1 MPDTVITPLADLI
14 VDDEYDPSQV
24 LTPLMQVQESL
35 AEELPAQHFLP
46 FVPSQLSPA
55 STAICHALQLDA
67 KHEEETTERV
77 VEEAEEA
84 EEEMVVNTDVIKME
98 VPGRTKAVAVDQKA
112 APTSQSVAPSQNV
125 APASQSVAPA
135 NQNVAPSQSVA
146 PTSQEAV
153 SVARTVSANTA
164 VAQNDAQGEEG
175 EAEELNVVQVD
186 GVVTESLV
194 EKWVCAK

>member
-35 AEELPAQHFLP
+35 AKELPAQHFLP
-46 FVPSQLSPA
+46 FLPSQLSPA

-84 EEEMVVNTDVIKME
+84 EEEMVVNTDVIKVE

-125 APASQSVAPA
+125 APANQNVAPA
-135 NQNVAPSQSVA
+135 NQKP
-146 PTSQEAV
+146 V
-153 SVARTVSANTA
+153 SVDRTVSADTA
-164 VAQNDAQGEEG
+164 TAQNDVQGEEG